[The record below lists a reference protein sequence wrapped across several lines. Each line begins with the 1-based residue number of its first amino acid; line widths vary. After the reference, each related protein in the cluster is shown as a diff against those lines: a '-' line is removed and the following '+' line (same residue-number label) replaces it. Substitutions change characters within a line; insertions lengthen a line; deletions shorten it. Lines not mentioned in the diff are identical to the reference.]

1 MKRSRK
7 MRIINFSR
15 AYTGISVKVISS
27 IYAQLDDVKQ
37 ALGWFMSNG
46 NSKKK
51 NHAPS
56 DYKRKF
62 ELDFIFPMNPKAEQ
76 LFGSF
81 VSSD

>member
-1 MKRSRK
+1 
-7 MRIINFSR
+7 
-15 AYTGISVKVISS
+15 VKVISS

-51 NHAPS
+51 NHGPS
-56 DYKRKF
+56 DHKRKF

-76 LFGSF
+76 LFGCF